1 MKQFERLFGRPF
13 VHAVCVICCTA
24 ALLYGIPGQAQTTT
38 ANPLLVPGMVD
49 RVADK
54 ADDTSGESADK
65 AGRGAASGETAGG
78 SQSGDGAVAK
88 ATVEAAAVTAAGQP
102 LVVKLEMPEPPPP
115 PPPAPEPKPV
125 TIDDVQIPVDELKI
139 MLKPLSTDELKLEQ
153 DAWFGALHAK
163 SKEVAE
169 QELLTARLNKQAQQV
184 TTQLDALEALSRP
197 APEQASKDEQ
207 APSREAVL
215 AGVQEALQA
224 LGSGANLDD
233 DPKSLE
239 KALNQM
245 GEDLSTQKEVIVERA
260 SQLRD
265 QRTGLVD
272 RLTAVFDAINT
283 TAGLKDDGTDNDIV
297 VPYRMYVKSITGIN
311 IDISDAETSKKAVQK
326 WLLSKEGGIR
336 WLKNIGLFLGILFG
350 FWILSYILSFFV
362 SRSLG
367 MMRNPSRLLRSF
379 MSGLVRKLTMIIGFV
394 FALSALEVN
403 ISPILAALGAIGFI
417 LAFALQGTISNFASG
432 LLILFYRPFDM
443 GDAITAGGV
452 SGTVKSMTLVS
463 TLITTPD
470 NQNIIV
476 PNNAVWSGSITNASN
491 SANRRVDMSFTVPK
505 ESDIDRVQRVLEDIV
520 ARNPKVL
527 RDPPAI
533 VRLDSLVEGN
543 AVFVVR
549 PWVKNAD
556 YSDVYWEITRE
567 VKLRLDEAEPA
578 APVDPVSAD

>member
-1 MKQFERLFGRPF
+1 
-13 VHAVCVICCTA
+13 
-24 ALLYGIPGQAQTTT
+24 
-38 ANPLLVPGMVD
+38 
-49 RVADK
+49 
-54 ADDTSGESADK
+54 
-65 AGRGAASGETAGG
+65 
-78 SQSGDGAVAK
+78 
-88 ATVEAAAVTAAGQP
+88 
-102 LVVKLEMPEPPPP
+102 
-115 PPPAPEPKPV
+115 
-125 TIDDVQIPVDELKI
+125 
-139 MLKPLSTDELKLEQ
+139 
-153 DAWFGALHAK
+153 
-163 SKEVAE
+163 
-169 QELLTARLNKQAQQV
+169 
-184 TTQLDALEALSRP
+184 
-197 APEQASKDEQ
+197 
-207 APSREAVL
+207 
-215 AGVQEALQA
+215 
-224 LGSGANLDD
+224 
-233 DPKSLE
+233 
-239 KALNQM
+239 
-245 GEDLSTQKEVIVERA
+245 
-260 SQLRD
+260 
-265 QRTGLVD
+265 
-272 RLTAVFDAINT
+272 
-283 TAGLKDDGTDNDIV
+283 
-297 VPYRMYVKSITGIN
+297 YRMYVKSITGIN